1 MSIHTLRIHQC
12 DSGAFLRGKTW
23 IYVAQA
29 GKPRTGRFSGA
40 RYGTLW

>member
-29 GKPRTGRFSGA
+29 EESGTGRFSGA
-40 RYGTLW
+40 RYAALW